1 MNAIGDD
8 LRRLATPDQSDPQR
22 ANIKL
27 FKADGTQLHLDRE
40 VPLDAGSLSTSPI
53 RVQGVGPAAQAV
65 MKLPFIEW
73 LQQAMREP
81 QEGLQVLRN
90 TASRVPPD
98 ELPWTLSAIVERQCY
113 TKLCERIQQW
123 GEKKGMRLVLSG
135 TPGIGKTTLVY
146 YLLWKFF
153 QGKLGYEVVVLGD
166 VSMLVSIRRDGT
178 CWNHETGHHLGMLP
192 KSLGLFDVAPNGTV
206 NEGRAQVN
214 NQQANTY
221 FRVDHLLVVATP
233 GFGSALKE
241 FRKKPS
247 EELYLP
253 VWGASETKALC
264 KMSNMSDKAIKGRA
278 ELCGFAIPR
287 LILNYDEVGL
297 TRLTETFCNALMG
310 VVNEGGQRLT
320 AKDAHTMLVLQSSE
334 VLKEDTALSFAC
346 FHKKDDD
353 EGVQGQGESCILEGR
368 RVGFVSEFVQTQLFN
383 RMGQFGEQLSN
394 LLRWIPELGPYY
406 FQHIVLNELVGT
418 QGVVLCPDASS
429 GKWSLRFERVE
440 AFTCR
445 KVDVKRGVLYRNPPE
460 EDRMK
465 SVDGFG
471 WHGDTLY
478 LLQPTIARQHGEI
491 VASHLKEIL
500 KTPLPDDIAKVVGLY
515 IRPCHTKAFQLRRRD
530 GIKKRFAK
538 KPYSTQVVAVPDLWQ
553 SFSQELQTALC

>member
-1 MNAIGDD
+1 M
-8 LRRLATPDQSDPQR
+8 SDRQR

-27 FKADGTQLHLDRE
+27 FE
-40 VPLDAGSLSTSPI
+40 VMFFLVSFG
-53 RVQGVGPAAQAV
+53 AV

-73 LQQAMREP
+73 LKQATREP

-113 TKLCERIQQW
+113 TKLCEHIQQR

-135 TPGIGKTTLVY
+135 TPGSGKTTLVH

-153 QGKLGYEVVVLGD
+153 HEELDYEVVVLGD
-166 VSMLVSIRRDGT
+166 VSRLVSIQRDGT
-178 CWNHETGHHLGMLP
+178 YWNHETGDHLGMLP
-192 KSLGLFDVAPNGTV
+192 KSLGLFDVAPDGTV
-206 NEGRAQVN
+206 KEGRAIVN

-221 FRVDHLLVVATP
+221 FRVDNMLVVATP

-241 FRKKPS
+241 FQKRPF

-253 VWGASETKALC
+253 VWGASQTKALC
-264 KMSNMSDKAIKGRA
+264 KMSKMSDEAIEGRA
-278 ELCGFAIPR
+278 KLCGFGIPR
-287 LILNYDEVGL
+287 LILNYD
-297 TRLTETFCNALMG
+297 
-310 VVNEGGQRLT
+310 GGQRLT

-346 FHKKDDD
+346 FHKKDND
-353 EGVQGQGESCILEGR
+353 EGVQGQGESFILEGR
-368 RVGFVSEFVQTQLFN
+368 RVGFASEFVQTQLFN
-383 RMGQFGEQLSN
+383 RMGQSGEQLSN
-394 LLRWIPELGPYY
+394 LLRCIPELGRYY
-406 FQHIVLNELVGT
+406 FQHRVLNELVGT
-418 QGVVLCPDASS
+418 QGVVLSPDASS

-440 AFTCR
+440 AFTSR

-491 VASHLKEIL
+491 VASHLREIL
-500 KTPLPDDIAKVVGLY
+500 ETPLRDGIRKVVGLY
-515 IRPCHTKAFQLRRRD
+515 IRPCHTGTLRLRSRG
-530 GIKKRFAK
+530 GIKIQFAN
-538 KPYSTQVVAVPDLWQ
+538 KPYSTQAVAVPDLWQ
-553 SFSQELQTALC
+553 SFSQELQKALC

>member
-1 MNAIGDD
+1 
-8 LRRLATPDQSDPQR
+8 
-22 ANIKL
+22 
-27 FKADGTQLHLDRE
+27 
-40 VPLDAGSLSTSPI
+40 
-53 RVQGVGPAAQAV
+53 

-73 LQQAMREP
+73 LKQAMREP

-113 TKLCERIQQW
+113 TKLCEHIQQR

-135 TPGIGKTTLVY
+135 TPGIGKTTLVH
-146 YLLWKFF
+146 YLLWKF
-153 QGKLGYEVVVLGD
+153 LHEELDYEVVVLGD
-166 VSMLVSIRRDGT
+166 VSRLVSIQRDGT
-178 CWNHETGHHLGMLP
+178 CWNHETGDHLGMLP
-192 KSLGLFDVAPNGTV
+192 KSLGLFDVAPDGTV
-206 NEGRAQVN
+206 KEGRAIVN

-221 FRVDHLLVVATP
+221 FRVHNMLVVATP

-241 FRKKPS
+241 FQKRPF

-264 KMSNMSDKAIKGRA
+264 KMSNMSDEAFKGRA

-346 FHKKDDD
+346 FHKKDND
-353 EGVQGQGESCILEGR
+353 EGVQGQGESLILAGR
-368 RVGFVSEFVQTQLFN
+368 KVGFASEFVQTQLFI
-383 RMGQFGEQLSN
+383 RMGQSGEQLSN
-394 LLRWIPELGPYY
+394 LLRWIPELGRYY
-406 FQHIVLNELVGT
+406 FQHRVLNELVGT
-418 QGVVLCPDASS
+418 QGVVLSPDASS

-491 VASHLKEIL
+491 VASHLHEIL
-500 KTPLPDDIAKVVGLY
+500 ETPLPDGIANVVGLY
-515 IRPCHTKAFQLRRRD
+515 IRPCHTKPLQLRRRG
-530 GIKKRFAK
+530 GIKKQFDN
-538 KPYSTQVVAVPDLWQ
+538 KPYSTQVVAVPDLLQ
-553 SFSQELQTALC
+553 SLSQELQNALC